1 MRFNY
6 LFRPGWHDELDGWD
20 VDRAIGVGAAM
31 LTGRL
36 DPTFLSLALSVSL
49 SLSVLIV
56 QAHCVSLDSV
66 MARGMV

>member
-1 MRFNY
+1 
-6 LFRPGWHDELDGWD
+6 
-20 VDRAIGVGAAM
+20 M

-56 QAHCVSLDSV
+56 QAHWVSLD
-66 MARGMV
+66 